1 MFLQKEYTSN
11 LQCCKC
17 AALYEENVKL
27 GHITGGNIAI
37 STSFKS
43 KPKDEKK
50 AEEQKQENESQLPMT
65 LEEQQAEL
73 NYIRNNPAE
82 FVDFNIAWSVNI
94 SYSLN
99 FSRTLKPDYSGYQTI
114 LNSSLIL
121 NGDFNLTEKWKV
133 SYSTYYDVKNLKIQS
148 FTGSLSRDMHCW
160 QLSIN
165 VTPVGLYRSFSITI
179 NPKSGILRELLINRN
194 RTFY

>member
-1 MFLQKEYTSN
+1 
-11 LQCCKC
+11 
-17 AALYEENVKL
+17 
-27 GHITGGNIAI
+27 
-37 STSFKS
+37 
-43 KPKDEKK
+43 
-50 AEEQKQENESQLPMT
+50 MT

-99 FSRTLKPDYSGYQTI
+99 FSRTLKPDFSGYQTI

-133 SYSTYYDVKNLKIQS
+133 SYSTYCDVKNLKIQS

-179 NPKSGILRELLINRN
+179 NPKSGILRDLRINRN